1 MGLAAERLARKPETR
16 VVTPPSPCSRCRFC
30 WHSAAW
36 AGSPQIQTWV
46 PKNEESAC
54 TATVSRSGRGGR
66 AGARHPG
73 PRLYLVSPATL
84 EFSIADRRRG
94 VMGKAIASP
103 QRRLFVSTHKG
114 IAKAKAAGVYKGR
127 PTSIDPAQGQR
138 LKAEGWGPSQIARK
152 LGISRASIYRALE
165 GH

>member
-1 MGLAAERLARKPETR
+1 MGPAAERLARKPETR
-16 VVTPPSPCSRCRFC
+16 GVTPPSPCSRCRFC

-66 AGARHPG
+66 ARARHPG

-94 VMGKAIASP
+94 VMGRAIASP

-127 PTSIDPAQGQR
+127 PTSIDPAQVQR
-138 LKAEGWGPSQIARK
+138 LKAEGGDHLRS
-152 LGISRASIYRALE
+152 LASSALVVHLFI
-165 GH
+165 GL